1 VVAHT
6 YSDARAYTIDTQTDR
21 QKERER
27 ERERDGRMDGHT
39 DSIVDHIT
47 FSVIGGFNNMNK
59 NFTLTWE
66 FELNRI
72 NLIAIGDNRSVNM

>member
-1 VVAHT
+1 
-6 YSDARAYTIDTQTDR
+6 
-21 QKERER
+21 
-27 ERERDGRMDGHT
+27 MDGHT
-39 DSIVDHIT
+39 DSIVDHTT